1 MSTGRT
7 IQPSLRT
14 WALAA
19 AAAAVATTT
28 LAAQKEK
35 TQASQPIHIP
45 LGAIHDAKEE
55 ARIRAGIDSS
65 TRWLKVYRVETTPEV
80 TLAYIRQ
87 DLGGGRGPRPD
98 SAALRPGETSPITYT
113 VAFHKFADQCM
124 DPPASSTAASST
136 GTACRVWRRG
146 QAAGA
151 LESPP
156 HPGAGRLDRDRRLHM
171 VQSGHEWRPDPP
183 AARAPGHG
191 TGRRLEALHAADTAR
206 RLDYN
211 GHAARTIADGDPRS
225 YLERRTS
232 TSINARN
239 ARPRC
244 DTRCFAARDAS
255 ANVIPR
261 SVDQNNGS

>member
-28 LAAQKEK
+28 LAAQKDK

-146 QAAGA
+146 ADKRQV
-151 LESPP
+151 LLNLRPIQE
-156 HPGAGRLDRDRRLHM
+156 PGAWIETVVFTWYSRDTNGDLIRLRLELRDTGL
-171 VQSGHEWRPDPP
+171 
-183 AARAPGHG
+183 AADWKHYMPRTQLVASTTTVTPRAPSQ
-191 TGRRLEALHAADTAR
+191 TAIREATWSVAPV
-206 RLDYN
+206 
-211 GHAARTIADGDPRS
+211 PR
-225 YLERRTS
+225 
-232 TSINARN
+232 
-239 ARPRC
+239 
-244 DTRCFAARDAS
+244 
-255 ANVIPR
+255 
-261 SVDQNNGS
+261 